1 MKLGPPKP
9 ASPLHAKSMQA
20 KEVQVPAPPMGVA
33 QGNYTTLAYAD
44 DIYLLQTFLLCSN
57 FAPVGNSTG

>member
-20 KEVQVPAPPMGVA
+20 KEVQVPAPPVRVA
-33 QGNYTTLAYAD
+33 QGNYATLAYAD
-44 DIYLLQTFLLCSN
+44 DIYLLQTFLL
-57 FAPVGNSTG
+57 